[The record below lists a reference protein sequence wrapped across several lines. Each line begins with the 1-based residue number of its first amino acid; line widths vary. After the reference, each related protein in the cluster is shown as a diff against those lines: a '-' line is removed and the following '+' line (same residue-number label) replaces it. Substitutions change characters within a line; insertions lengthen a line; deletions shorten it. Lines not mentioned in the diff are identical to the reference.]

1 MGRSPVTSRL
11 LPVGHYADATLGNLL
26 GDNFMKYRWAT
37 FTAVFGAILGL
48 AAAPAVAAPDE
59 AIYVVGTPVRVAIAA
74 DGTAFLGNYGQGGG
88 IFVVPAGAAR
98 ASRTISTG
106 GHPATGLALGP
117 DGTLYVATADGT
129 NQDVVG
135 VVPAGDTGIARSIP
149 VSAGLH
155 PLAAG
160 PDGTVYVANPA
171 GNTVSVIAPNGTAVD
186 RTVKVGAGPAEVA
199 VTKDGTAFVT
209 NQTAGTVSV
218 IPAGADTVSKTIE
231 LVTDTGTSE
240 EPHGITA
247 GPDGTVYVANIKSS
261 DIAVIKPGADT
272 VSDRIF
278 VEGGPQD
285 VAIAQDGSLYVTS
298 LLTQKLSVIRPDATD
313 VSGSLPTDGGPGHLA
328 VAPDG
333 SVIVISPETGAA
345 GGSVVR
351 FSAAALAEAS
361 QGSTAATPPASA
373 APAATR
379 ADEAAAQPSSGS
391 WNALPAVAGGEAA
404 AVVGVAVWILVNA
417 RRRRAGLA
425 AGAGRAG

>member
-1 MGRSPVTSRL
+1 
-11 LPVGHYADATLGNLL
+11 
-26 GDNFMKYRWAT
+26 
-37 FTAVFGAILGL
+37 
-48 AAAPAVAAPDE
+48 
-59 AIYVVGTPVRVAIAA
+59 
-74 DGTAFLGNYGQGGG
+74 
-88 IFVVPAGAAR
+88 
-98 ASRTISTG
+98 
-106 GHPATGLALGP
+106 
-117 DGTLYVATADGT
+117 
-129 NQDVVG
+129 
-135 VVPAGDTGIARSIP
+135 
-149 VSAGLH
+149 
-155 PLAAG
+155 
-160 PDGTVYVANPA
+160 
-171 GNTVSVIAPNGTAVD
+171 
-186 RTVKVGAGPAEVA
+186 

-231 LVTDTGTSE
+231 LVSDTGTSE

-298 LLTQKLSVIRPDATD
+298 VLTQKLSVIRPDSTD
-313 VSGSLPTDGGPGHLA
+313 VSGSLPTDGSPGHLA

-391 WNALPAVAGGEAA
+391 WNALPAVAGGVAA
-404 AVVGVAVWILVNA
+404 AVVRVAVWILVNA

-425 AGAGRAG
+425 VGAGQAGSGM